1 MPLPFIAGASLL
13 ARAIVPAS
21 KYFAKSIAK
30 SIARGA
36 KKPKTYAQITA
47 GDVAYESAPHLVKG
61 KKAKAPPRKKKEK
74 ESLFK

>member
-13 ARAIVPAS
+13 ARAIVPAG
-21 KYFAKSIAK
+21 KYLAK

-47 GDVAYESAPHLVKG
+47 GEVAFESAPHLVKG

-74 ESLFK
+74 KSLFR